1 MQLKTQAL
9 DTAQFKAQNKGY
21 LLRAAV
27 IAAIG
32 GSALVSPEVFAFD
45 LTSAAITA
53 LPGEAALVYTGLLA
67 LVPAFIVPAAGLAAM
82 RGGMGYVAGLVGMAL
97 RAG

>member
-27 IAAIG
+27 IVAIG
-32 GSALVSPEVFAFD
+32 GSALVSPELYASNL
-45 LTSAAITA
+45 LTSSIST
-53 LPGEAALVYTGLLA
+53 LPGESLNVYSGLKTVIPLM
-67 LVPAFIVPAAGLAAM
+67 VVPAASLAAM
-82 RGGMGYVAGLVGMAL
+82 RGGMGFMANLVGMAL